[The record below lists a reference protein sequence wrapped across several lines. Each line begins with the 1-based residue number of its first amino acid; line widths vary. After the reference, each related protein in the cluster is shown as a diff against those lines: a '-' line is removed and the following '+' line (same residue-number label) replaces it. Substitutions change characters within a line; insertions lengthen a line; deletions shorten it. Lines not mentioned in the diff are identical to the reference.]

1 MRARAA
7 VLSLSYAFLLRWI
20 WSAQTLQKASAV
32 CTCKNLTICEQSCNA
47 TEEIHDFICFGQRI
61 APDIVDYKCIWNL
74 KPYSTYK
81 LYTQQSCKQ
90 REMENQS
97 MISKSFALT
106 KLNMTAYAIAVSED
120 RKRCTIAKFT
130 GFPSQMIR
138 CDPPN
143 ENNVRFKRN
152 QGYLSVTAE
161 WGDKSVKQYYVKY
174 REQNST
180 LWKQVQS
187 QNTRDC
193 IVGNLTS
200 YMSYEMHIQCVV
212 TTECP
217 QCPLSEVISVPQEFV
232 DAPTIKEINEK
243 PFKTGQRIVIMEWQY
258 VHSEAVE
265 NYNVT
270 ISKASGELAGVSS
283 YILKTPTMKLILCYS
298 AYIISINAFNRAGLS
313 PPVYRFI
320 EAKENQ
326 SALDETFNVNV
337 KSNNSFRLS
346 WNKKLS
352 REYACY
358 SVEWWGS
365 GEKISY
371 ESFFVKKPYHDIK
384 TKNVTFQPYKRY
396 HFFLHARPDKDTCN
410 LKNINDSE
418 QTYGRAHAYL
428 LEGIPLTA
436 PGNVSVSNVTQSSF
450 VLTWSPVAEED
461 LCGFL
466 QGYIIYYGDALGNIK
481 KNITVDPHMN
491 SYKLIN
497 LQSRNEYHVQLSA
510 YTAAGQGKRS
520 ALTYIKTNPDAI
532 AIGGMLAG
540 VVVGIIALL
549 LAVHVCCRLLHRS
562 KNLLWPSIPNPCNS
576 NAVQKIEGGQELEMF
591 EPLYRQNL
599 EETEEHVSVVEVKKD
614 ACCSSKLAFISQ
626 DCKKATLTPVTVAE
640 DTLTPQSPTHL
651 STTDSVS
658 AEAILTDSNKND
670 SALVPPINTS
680 DSSEDSTANTMVDT
694 SNTRAID
701 CVPTTVAKP
710 AVVFV
715 SDYTTM
721 ELFQQISK
729 AGDQDP
735 PSQTGNSDTVPS
747 NSGQDYIRQA
757 LSFAENSQHERC
769 F

>member
-7 VLSLSYAFLLRWI
+7 VLSLSYGFLLGSL

-32 CTCKNLTICEQSCNA
+32 CTCKNLTICEQFCNA
-47 TEEIHDFICFGQRI
+47 TEEIHDFICFGWRI
-61 APDIVDYKCIWNL
+61 QQDMVDYKCVWNL
-74 KPYSTYK
+74 KPYRTYN
-81 LYTQQSCKQ
+81 LYTKQRLCKQ
-90 REMENQS
+90 RELENQS
-97 MISKSFALT
+97 LISKSFTLL
-106 KLNMTAYAIAVSED
+106 KINMTAYAIAASED
-120 RKRCTIAKFT
+120 QKRCTIAKFT
-130 GFPSQMIR
+130 GIPLQMIH

-143 ENNVRFKRN
+143 ENNVRFKRR

-161 WGDKSVKQYYVKY
+161 WRDKSVKQYYVKY

-180 LWKQVQS
+180 LWKEVQCNNS
-187 QNTRDC
+187 KDC

-217 QCPLSEVISVPQEFV
+217 QCPLSEVIHIPQEFV
-232 DAPTIKEINEK
+232 DAPTIKEINET
-243 PFKTGQRIVIMEWQY
+243 PFNPGQRIVIVKWQY
-258 VHSEAVE
+258 KHSEAVE

-270 ISKASGELAGVSS
+270 IWKASGELAEVSS
-283 YILKTPTMKLILCYS
+283 YILKTQTMSLILCYS
-298 AYIISINAFNRAGLS
+298 AYMISINAFNRAGSS
-313 PPVYRFI
+313 PPAYEVI
-320 EAKENQ
+320 KAKMNQ
-326 SALDETFNVNV
+326 SALDETFNVSV
-337 KSNNSFRLS
+337 KSNSNFRLS
-346 WNKKLS
+346 WNKMLS
-352 REYACY
+352 QEYACY
-358 SVEWWGS
+358 SVEWWRS

-371 ESFFVKKPYHDIK
+371 ESFFVKKAYHDVR

-418 QTYGRAHAYL
+418 KTYGTASVYL
-428 LEGIPLTA
+428 LEGTPLTA

-450 VLTWSPVAEED
+450 VLNWSPVAEED
-461 LCGFL
+461 LRGFP

-481 KNITVDPHMN
+481 NITVGPHTN

-497 LQSRNEYHVQLSA
+497 LRSRNEHHVQLSA
-510 YTAAGQGKRS
+510 FTAAGEGKRS
-520 ALTYIKTNPDAI
+520 ALTYVKTNPDAV

-549 LAVHVCCRLLHRS
+549 LSVHFCCRLLHRS

-576 NAVQKIEGGQELEMF
+576 NAVQKIEGGPELELF

-599 EETEEHVSVVEVKKD
+599 EETEEHVSVVEFKKY
-614 ACCSSKLAFISQ
+614 ACCSSKLTVISQ
-626 DCKKATLTPVTVAE
+626 DCTKANLTPGTVAE
-640 DTLTPQSPTHL
+640 DTRTQQSPKL
-651 STTDSVS
+651 LTTTNSVS

-670 SALVPPINTS
+670 SAPVPPIDTS
-680 DSSEDSTANTMVDT
+680 DSSEDSTVNTTVDA
-694 SNTRAID
+694 SNTRAVD
-701 CVPTTVAKP
+701 CVSTTVAKP

-729 AGDQDP
+729 AGVQDP
-735 PSQTGNSDTVPS
+735 SSQIGDSDTAPS

-757 LSFAENSQHERC
+757 LSFEENL
-769 F
+769 

>member
-7 VLSLSYAFLLRWI
+7 VLSLSYGFLLGSV
-20 WSAQTLQKASAV
+20 WSAQPLQKASAV
-32 CTCKNLTICEQSCNA
+32 CPCKNLINCSKSCNT
-47 TEEIHDFICFGQRI
+47 TEEIHDFICFGERI
-61 APDIVDYKCIWNL
+61 LPDTVDYKCVWNL
-74 KPYSTYK
+74 TMPYSTYN
-81 LYTQQSCKQ
+81 LYTIQRRCKQ
-90 REMENQS
+90 IELENQS
-97 MISKSFALT
+97 LISKPFTLLKT
-106 KLNMTAYAIAVSED
+106 NMTAYAIAVSED
-120 RKRCTIAKFT
+120 QKRCTTAKFT
-130 GFPSQMIR
+130 GIPLQMIR

-143 ENNVRFKRN
+143 ENNVRFKRR

-161 WGDKSVKQYYVKY
+161 WRDKSVKQYYVKY
-174 REQNST
+174 WEQNST
-180 LWKQVQS
+180 LWKKVQS
-187 QNTRDC
+187 KNSRDC

-200 YMSYEMHIQCVV
+200 YMSYEMQIQCVV

-217 QCPLSEVISVPQEFV
+217 QCPLSEVIHIPQEFV

-243 PFKTGQRIVIMEWQY
+243 PFKTGQRIVIVKWQY
-258 VHSEAVE
+258 VHNEAVE

-270 ISKASGELAGVSS
+270 IWKASGELAEVSS
-283 YILKTPTMKLILCYS
+283 YILKTQTMKMILCYS
-298 AYIISINAFNRAGLS
+298 AYLISISAFNRAGSS
-313 PPVYRFI
+313 PPAYGVI
-320 EAKENQ
+320 EAKKNQ
-326 SALDETFNVNV
+326 SDLNETFNVSL
-337 KSNNSFRLS
+337 KSNSSFRLS

-352 REYACY
+352 QEYACY

-371 ESFFVKKPYHDIK
+371 ESFFVKKPYHNVR

-418 QTYGRAHAYL
+418 QTYGRACVYL
-428 LEGIPLTA
+428 LEGTPLTA

-450 VLTWSPVAEED
+450 VLTWSLVAEED
-461 LCGFL
+461 LRGFL

-481 KNITVDPHMN
+481 KNITVGPHMN

-497 LQSRNEYHVQLSA
+497 LQSRNEHHVQLSA
-510 YTAAGQGKRS
+510 FTAAGEGKRS
-520 ALTYIKTNPDAI
+520 ALTYVKTNQDAV

-549 LAVHVCCRLLHRS
+549 LAVHFCCRLLHRS

-576 NAVQKIEGGQELEMF
+576 NAVQKIEGGQELELF

-599 EETEEHVSVVEVKKD
+599 EETEDHVSVVEFKKY
-614 ACCSSKLAFISQ
+614 ACCSSKLTLISQ
-626 DCKKATLTPVTVAE
+626 DCKKATLTPVTMAE
-640 DTLTPQSPTHL
+640 DTLTPQSPTLL
-651 STTDSVS
+651 STTNSVS

-670 SALVPPINTS
+670 SALVPPIDTS
-680 DSSEDSTANTMVDT
+680 DNREDSTVNTTVDA
-694 SNTRAID
+694 SNTRAVD
-701 CVPTTVAKP
+701 CVSTTVAKP

-729 AGDQDP
+729 AGVPDSS
-735 PSQTGNSDTVPS
+735 SQTGDSDTVPS
-747 NSGQDYIRQA
+747 NSGQDYIRQG
-757 LSFAENSQHERC
+757 LSFEENL
-769 F
+769 